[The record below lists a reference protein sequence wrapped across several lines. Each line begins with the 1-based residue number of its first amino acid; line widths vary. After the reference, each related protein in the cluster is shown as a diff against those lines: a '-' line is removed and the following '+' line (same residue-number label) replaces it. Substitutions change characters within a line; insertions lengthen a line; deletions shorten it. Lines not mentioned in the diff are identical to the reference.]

1 MRRRNVKLDRI
12 NEEVYRT
19 LSDII
24 RSEVKDPR
32 ISPITSITG
41 VEVTNDLKQAKVYVS
56 VFGENDALDETM
68 EGLKSSSGFIRGRLA
83 KELNLRNTPELK
95 FLPDASIAY
104 GLKMSKM
111 IDEVVAQD
119 EREHVP
125 DDDEEK

>member
-1 MRRRNVKLDRI
+1 MRRRSVKLDRI

-111 IDEVVAQD
+111 IDEVVARD
-119 EREHVP
+119 ERDHVP
-125 DDDEEK
+125 EDEEQ

>member
-1 MRRRNVKLDRI
+1 MKRRNVKLDRI

-56 VFGENDALDETM
+56 VLGEEDALDETM

-83 KELNLRNTPELK
+83 RELNLRNTPELK
-95 FLPDASIAY
+95 FLADSSIAY

-111 IDEVVAQD
+111 IDEVVARD
-119 EREHVP
+119 KRE
-125 DDDEEK
+125 EFCGK

>member
-1 MRRRNVKLDRI
+1 MRRRSVKLDRI

-56 VFGENDALDETM
+56 VLGEDDALDETI

-95 FLPDASIAY
+95 FLPDASISY

-111 IDEVVAQD
+111 IDEVVARD

-125 DDDEEK
+125 DDEDEN

>member
-1 MRRRNVKLDRI
+1 MGSVPDGTVFSVQP
-12 NEEVYRT
+12 EGT
-19 LSDII
+19 LASCC
-24 RSEVKDPR
+24 V
-32 ISPITSITG
+32 
-41 VEVTNDLKQAKVYVS
+41 AKVYVS

-111 IDEVVAQD
+111 IDEVVARD
-119 EREHVP
+119 ERDHVP
-125 DDDEEK
+125 EDEEQ